1 MHSPLPRAH
10 DASTLAMWTCAFG
23 GAIASIA
30 IAGAIG
36 QHLLNDHPEGVL
48 VIALLTAV
56 FSAALVAACSRTSPG
71 FLIPFGA
78 VAGGMVSAIALT
90 VVCREQ
96 ILSEAQ
102 RATSIEDIVAPVV
115 VCGVVAAMIGAYVG
129 FLFSLAYMIPF
140 GIAAHHDSKATRDG
154 RGRTGIACA
163 IWLALVS
170 IGSMPFA
177 PASDTWHVG
186 VASGVAGLVVSVLL
200 AAYAAPRI
208 DKVAPAMTW
217 PTSPYRAPAL

>member
-1 MHSPLPRAH
+1 
-10 DASTLAMWTCAFG
+10 MWTCAIG

-36 QHLLNDHPEGVL
+36 QHMLNDHPEGVL

-56 FSAALVAACSRTSPG
+56 FSAGLVAVCSRTSPG
-71 FLIPFGA
+71 YLIPFGA
-78 VAGGMVSAIALT
+78 LAGGMVSALALT
-90 VVCREQ
+90 VVCRGQ

-102 RATSIEDIVAPVV
+102 RATSIEDIVAPVL
-115 VCGVVAAMIGAYVG
+115 VCGLVAAMVGASVG
-129 FLFSLAYMIPF
+129 FLFSIFYMIPF

-170 IGSMPFA
+170 AGSMPFA
-177 PASDTWHVG
+177 PASDTWHLG
-186 VASGVAGLVVSVLL
+186 VASGVAGLVIAVFL

-208 DKVAPAMTW
+208 DKVAPPTAW
-217 PTSPYRAPAL
+217 PTSPYRASAL